1 MAGANKAGGLTI
13 VQLPET
19 SEVADIPEAAIAV
32 AKPDHVLPLE
42 NIGPFLRKL
51 ESGGSE

>member
-1 MAGANKAGGLTI
+1 MGGRS
-13 VQLPET
+13 VQSPET